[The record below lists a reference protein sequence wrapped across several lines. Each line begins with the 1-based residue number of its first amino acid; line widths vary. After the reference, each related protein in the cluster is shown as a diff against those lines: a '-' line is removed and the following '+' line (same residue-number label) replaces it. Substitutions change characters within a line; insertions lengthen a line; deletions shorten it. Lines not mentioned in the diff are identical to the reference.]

1 MSGIRTKM
9 VLKKQQVWVYAIAVL
24 FVVDF
29 VFYGYLPSH
38 RRLQTLRRSRTQ
50 KERVIATGVSQAEA
64 LPALEKR
71 LSDTRKAVKDYDER
85 VPTESAHGV
94 FLRQITDIMTEHKL
108 SNQGIV
114 PGETIEAKA
123 LNCIP
128 VQMNCT
134 GTLNGVFGFFR
145 DLRGLRRLIRIEK
158 VTLKNN
164 REFGGTVT
172 MHTEAVI
179 FYRPEKSQETNAV
192 ADDRSLTTANNDA

>member
-1 MSGIRTKM
+1 MSGIRTKI
-9 VLKKQQVWVYAIAVL
+9 VLKKQQMWVCTIAVL
-24 FVVDF
+24 FVADF

-50 KERVIATGVSQAEA
+50 KEHVIAMGVSQAEA

-71 LSDTRKAVKDYDER
+71 LENTRRMVKDYDDC
-85 VPTESAHGV
+85 VPTESALGV
-94 FLRQITDIMTEHKL
+94 FLRQITDIMTEHEL
-108 SNQGIV
+108 SDQGV
-114 PGETIEAKA
+114 TPGETLAANE

-128 VQMNCT
+128 VHMNCT

-145 DLRGLRRLIRIEK
+145 DLQGLERLIRIEK

-172 MHTEAVI
+172 MQTEAVI
-179 FYRPEKSQETNAV
+179 FHRPEKSQETNAV
-192 ADDRSLTTANNDA
+192 ADDRPLTTANNDA